1 MDVTRVT
8 AYNNEIYQRTE
19 YKRLE
24 QRHEELRLEERRN
37 KQQAEVSEQKRIEI
51 NRQMNRAGQNIDR
64 LV

>member
-24 QRHEELRLEERRN
+24 QRQVETDDKRSARRGR
-37 KQQAEVSEQKRIEI
+37 E
-51 NRQMNRAGQNIDR
+51 
-64 LV
+64 

>member
-24 QRHEELRLEERRN
+24 QRHEERRLEERLA
-37 KQQAEVSEQKRIEI
+37 KYQAEVQEQKRIER
-51 NRQMNRAGQNIDR
+51 NRQMNQPGQNVDR
-64 LV
+64 MA